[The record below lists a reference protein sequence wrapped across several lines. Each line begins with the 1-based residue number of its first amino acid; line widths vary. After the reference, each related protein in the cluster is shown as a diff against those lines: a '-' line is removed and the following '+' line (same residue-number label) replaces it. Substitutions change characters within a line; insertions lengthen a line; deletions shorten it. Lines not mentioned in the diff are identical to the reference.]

1 MAVATLGGV
10 GRLPLAPGT
19 WGSLAV
25 VPLWW
30 LLRPQGLAA
39 YGLLVLALTLAG
51 FMSAGS
57 AAELL
62 GRRDHPAIVID
73 EAAGQLLALAWLA
86 PSWPAALL
94 GFLLFRVLD
103 ILKPWPLR
111 ALEHLPGSS
120 GVMADDLAAGA
131 LAGVVAWLALRL
143 GGYNGG

>member
-30 LLRPQGLAA
+30 LVRPQGLGA
-39 YGLLVLALTLAG
+39 YSLLVLTVTLAG
-51 FMSAGS
+51 FMSAGG

-86 PSWPAALL
+86 PSWPAVLV
-94 GFLLFRVLD
+94 GFFLFRVLD

-111 ALEHLPGSS
+111 ALEHLPGSL

-131 LAGVVAWLALRL
+131 LAGLRARLVLWLW
-143 GGYNGG
+143 GYGNG